1 MQSWKTL
8 LGQAA
13 MPIPGAVPS
22 TDQWSAHRPMR
33 PMNVAG
39 SAQSL
44 LHASV
49 LTSRP
54 TIITGFDP
62 PANLTR
68 SNSED
73 SEAWE
78 LEGRCATLSAVLKDW

>member
-8 LGQAA
+8 SGQAA

-22 TDQWSAHRPMR
+22 TDQWSADRPMSA
-33 PMNVAG
+33 AG
-39 SAQSL
+39 STQSL